1 MTRVFCKTI
10 SSIMSVEKNCAVPE
24 TFKTV
29 FLKCYFHT
37 FHGFC
42 PQTACQ
48 SMGRLFPKVAAHGCL
63 LRGPLD
69 GVLAVAS
76 LQRALTSGSPP
87 QLVRSLGYASS
98 IY

>member
-1 MTRVFCKTI
+1 
-10 SSIMSVEKNCAVPE
+10 
-24 TFKTV
+24 
-29 FLKCYFHT
+29 
-37 FHGFC
+37 
-42 PQTACQ
+42 
-48 SMGRLFPKVAAHGCL
+48 MGRLFPKVAAHGCL